1 MKRPLYIGITT
12 SYADGRI
19 SMSDNYLLAFLAQGA
34 VPVLLQRDASSERIA
49 FYRDAFDGFLFAGGV
64 DVNPAYYGEQ
74 VQFDSVEIDDSRD
87 AFELALFRA
96 VYPTKKPILGIC
108 RGIQLINVALGG
120 SLYQHLDHHHQSKFE
135 GNTLVCPQKVRVLP
149 ETPLAALWQSETAMV
164 NTYHHQAIKR
174 VAAPLC
180 VNAVAEDG
188 CIEAVSDTTHPYLLA
203 VQWHPEIAQAT
214 CPEHAAIF
222 RSFLS
227 ACEKKRAE
235 M

>member
-1 MKRPLYIGITT
+1 
-12 SYADGRI
+12 
-19 SMSDNYLLAFLAQGA
+19 
-34 VPVLLQRDASSERIA
+34 
-49 FYRDAFDGFLFAGGV
+49 
-64 DVNPAYYGEQ
+64 
-74 VQFDSVEIDDSRD
+74 
-87 AFELALFRA
+87 
-96 VYPTKKPILGIC
+96 
-108 RGIQLINVALGG
+108 
-120 SLYQHLDHHHQSKFE
+120 
-135 GNTLVCPQKVRVLP
+135 
-149 ETPLAALWQSETAMV
+149 MV